1 MADCGFCDWRLM
13 IEIVDCRLAG
23 ALKIGKWKIDNL
35 KINNRQSE
43 KSAVIN
49 PQSAIDFPS

>member
-1 MADCGFCDWRLM
+1 M